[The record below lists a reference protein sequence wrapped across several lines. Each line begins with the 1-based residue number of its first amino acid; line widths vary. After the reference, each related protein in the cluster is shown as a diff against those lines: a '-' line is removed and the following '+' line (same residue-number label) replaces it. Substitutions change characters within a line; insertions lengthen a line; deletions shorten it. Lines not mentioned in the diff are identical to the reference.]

1 LFETFPPLFGFL
13 EQRRGVSMKVIIH
26 DPSLPLLLVA
36 IVLDLPVVKGPAR
49 EKKPPAKEQ
58 DSLKRTPA
66 HVEKRAS

>member
-1 LFETFPPLFGFL
+1 
-13 EQRRGVSMKVIIH
+13 MKVIIH